1 MIIATLDRLS
11 EDKIFGE
18 IIRQVIAEDLNSM
31 PEGIN
36 KINGDDVF
44 VNRIRG
50 NARAIEDSML
60 ELHKEYIDIHL
71 TLSGY
76 ETIGFGIQPESEPFM
91 QQQPF
96 ENDCELQAEV
106 VNEQFVTLAH
116 QQYCVFMPR
125 EWHRPMVKHASH
137 ADTVDKVVIKIRAS
151 IL

>member
-11 EDKIFGE
+11 EDKIYGE

-31 PEGIN
+31 PDGIN
-36 KINGDDVF
+36 QINGDDVF

-50 NARAIEDSML
+50 KARAIEDSML

-76 ETIGFGIQPESEPFM
+76 ETIGFGVQPESEPFM
-91 QQQPF
+91 QQQLF

-106 VNEQFVTLAH
+106 VNEQFVTLER

-125 EWHRPMVKHASH
+125 EWHRPMVKHACH